1 MRARFPGLAAPIAV
15 FALAIVALVLSIIAA
30 PNDGSCD
37 NIAGTCLRQRQDLL
51 ITAIEVTCLLVALIA
66 AGCLALWAQGH
77 ARSRT
82 AWSILTICALFAT
95 AVVVVQPV
103 DHLNNRYRGWFSDR

>member
-1 MRARFPGLAAPIAV
+1 MRARLPALAIPFGV
-15 FALAIVALVLSIIAA
+15 CALAIVALVLSIVAA

-37 NIAGTCLRQRQDLL
+37 NIAGTCLRGSQDLL
-51 ITAIEVTCLLVALIA
+51 ITAIEVACLLVALIA

-82 AWSILTICALFAT
+82 AWSILTICAA
-95 AVVVVQPV
+95 
-103 DHLNNRYRGWFSDR
+103 G